1 MIDPRDLN
9 EKKNNDQ
16 NGKNIMYF
24 DVLESSIQNHE
35 WMNEWKQVT
44 ICGFICRICYVLKL
58 INIHVHKILH
68 IFS

>member
-35 WMNEWKQVT
+35 WMKTSYNMW
-44 ICGFICRICYVLKL
+44 IYM
-58 INIHVHKILH
+58 
-68 IFS
+68 